1 MRWLTRRRLLLGL
14 PALLLAWSGMVHIGP
29 ARMALAQAARPDFAR
44 TDIILITLDGK
55 QHKIRAELARTPAQ
69 RRHGLMFKTEM
80 AEDEGMLFVFH
91 GDSLRVFWM
100 RDTPLWLDLL
110 FFTKEGQLVHLI
122 EWAEPMNDRPL
133 SSLMPVRFVL
143 ELKAGSAARLGLGP
157 GTRLQI
163 PPDRWRGS
171 GKANK
176 NS

>member
-14 PALLLAWSGMVHIGP
+14 PALLLAWSDLLPLGSAG
-29 ARMALAQAARPDFAR
+29 RALAQTARPDFAQ
-44 TDIILITLDGK
+44 TDIFLTDADGRP
-55 QHKIRAELARTPAQ
+55 HKIRAELARTPAQ
-69 RRHGLMFKTEM
+69 RRHGLMFKTDM

-110 FFTKEGQLVHLI
+110 FFTKDGQLVHLI
-122 EWAEPMNDRPL
+122 EWAEPLNDRPL
-133 SSLMPVRFVL
+133 SSLMPVRYVL

-157 GTRLQI
+157 GTRLRI
-163 PPDRWRGS
+163 PPDRWRRP
-171 GKANK
+171 ARADK